1 VSACCGDHLKA
12 AERKELVVVTIYSGL
27 PIQWPT
33 REEWAT
39 QQRDAYFDHKNPHP
53 YTASQKLSLYASEE
67 EVAAL
72 ITAMQELSRSYSPPG
87 PEAAKQALQPKHGE
101 SFRQYS
107 RRYSR
112 MSDAKKQRAYMQ
124 LEVSGAIAKLQNDLV
139 PYFDAA
145 SVDQPLLT
153 EIICRYFA
161 ARKAAD
167 EKYIAEVKAR
177 PIDDAAWA
185 EELERRRMVEASSVI
200 DNTIKSVEMKTC
212 RTFLLRCHRSGSEEM
227 SSTMLSGIIGQWADE
242 YITDV
247 DVIDAARSLGFIVK
261 SAPSNVALIGI
272 AKRDVYA
279 IRAAITKRQME
290 AFDNAL
296 R

>member
-1 VSACCGDHLKA
+1 MRSSVPKRKGRGGAHKGRRPLAPDQCERMLWRSSKGAK
-12 AERKELVVVTIYSGL
+12 RKELVVVTIYSGQ

-39 QQRDAYFDHKNPHP
+39 QQRDAYVDHKSPHP

-153 EIICRYFA
+153 EII
-161 ARKAAD
+161 
-167 EKYIAEVKAR
+167 
-177 PIDDAAWA
+177 
-185 EELERRRMVEASSVI
+185 
-200 DNTIKSVEMKTC
+200 
-212 RTFLLRCHRSGSEEM
+212 
-227 SSTMLSGIIGQWADE
+227 
-242 YITDV
+242 
-247 DVIDAARSLGFIVK
+247 
-261 SAPSNVALIGI
+261 
-272 AKRDVYA
+272 
-279 IRAAITKRQME
+279 AAISQPERQPTKSTSPRSK
-290 AFDNAL
+290 L
-296 R
+296 

>member
-1 VSACCGDHLKA
+1 MLWRSSKGAK
-12 AERKELVVVTIYSGL
+12 RKELVVVTIYSGQ

-112 MSDAKKQRAYMQ
+112 MSDAKKERAYMQ

-153 EIICRYFA
+153 EII
-161 ARKAAD
+161 
-167 EKYIAEVKAR
+167 
-177 PIDDAAWA
+177 
-185 EELERRRMVEASSVI
+185 
-200 DNTIKSVEMKTC
+200 
-212 RTFLLRCHRSGSEEM
+212 
-227 SSTMLSGIIGQWADE
+227 
-242 YITDV
+242 
-247 DVIDAARSLGFIVK
+247 
-261 SAPSNVALIGI
+261 
-272 AKRDVYA
+272 
-279 IRAAITKRQME
+279 AAISQPERQPTKSTSPRSKLGLLMM
-290 AFDNAL
+290 L
-296 R
+296 HGPKS